1 MNQELSLKKHK
12 KSRAFTLV
20 EILVVVA
27 VLSVVGIL
35 VLTIFTRTLKGT
47 NKTQILGAIK
57 QNGQSV
63 LETMTS
69 TIRDSDNIVCPT
81 SASSNTLVVVAK
93 GIYTR
98 YRFIEPRLAGTAR
111 NECMASLDMDTNKPT
126 NGCIV
131 QNNPTKQTD
140 LATGQE
146 ETDPEFVNRICGVA
160 DPMVGPNVLTDTN
173 PQSGVSLA
181 SGSFSLN
188 RQAGFKD
195 NVRVTFVLSP
205 GVGVLPALVNEIDPV
220 TFETTIVLR

>member
-1 MNQELSLKKHK
+1 MNQELSFKKHK
-12 KSRAFTLV
+12 KKHNAFTLV

-81 SASSNTLVVVAK
+81 SAPSSTLVVVTK

-98 YRFIEPRLAGTAR
+98 YRFIVPGA
-111 NECMASLDMDTNKPT
+111 N
-126 NGCIV
+126 NGLI
-131 QNNPTKQTD
+131 QQDNPTKQTD
-140 LATGQE
+140 PATNKE
-146 ETDPEFVNRICGVA
+146 ETDPAFVIRICSPE
-160 DPMVGPNVLTDTN
+160 DPMPQPIVLTDTN
-173 PQSGVSLA
+173 SQSGVSLT

-188 RQAGFKD
+188 KQAGFKD
-195 NVRVTFVLSP
+195 NVKITFVLSP
-205 GVGVLPALVNEIDPV
+205 GVGALPALISEIGPV
-220 TFETTIVLR
+220 TFETTIALR

>member
-1 MNQELSLKKHK
+1 MNLIKKGLVNKSKGLALSLSKG
-12 KSRAFTLV
+12 FTLV

-63 LETMTS
+63 LETMTNTVRNS
-69 TIRDSDNIVCPT
+69 DRVVCTINLT
-81 SASSNTLVVVAK
+81 SPGPTLVIVKNGV
-93 GIYTR
+93 YTR
-98 YRFIEPRLAGTAR
+98 YRFIAPTGTVNGYFQQETFNLPSSPPSGSDPKLYIR
-111 NECMASLDMDTNKPT
+111 DFEDTV
-126 NGCIV
+126 CI
-131 QNNPTKQTD
+131 NPSENPQ
-140 LATGQE
+140 
-146 ETDPEFVNRICGVA
+146 VI
-160 DPMVGPNVLTDTN
+160 TDTH

-195 NVRVTFVLSP
+195 NVKVTFELSP
-205 GVGVLPALVNEIDPV
+205 GVRTLPALVSEIGSV

>member
-1 MNQELSLKKHK
+1 MSNV
-12 KSRAFTLV
+12 KSQISNERAFTLV

-35 VLTIFTRTLKGT
+35 VLTIFTRNLKGT

-63 LETMTS
+63 LEAMTS
-69 TIRDSDNIVCPT
+69 TIRDSDNIVCPST
-81 SASSNTLVVVAK
+81 TAPSNTLVVVAK

-98 YRFIEPRLAGTAR
+98 YRFIAPD
-111 NECMASLDMDTNKPT
+111 AS
-126 NGCIV
+126 NGLI
-131 QNNPTKQTD
+131 QRDNPAKQTD
-140 LATGQE
+140 LATDQE
-146 ETDPEFVNRICGVA
+146 ETDPAFVIRICGTA

-195 NVRVTFVLSP
+195 NVKVTFELSP
-205 GVGVLPALVNEIDPV
+205 GIGALPALVSEIGTV
-220 TFETTIVLR
+220 TFETTIQLR